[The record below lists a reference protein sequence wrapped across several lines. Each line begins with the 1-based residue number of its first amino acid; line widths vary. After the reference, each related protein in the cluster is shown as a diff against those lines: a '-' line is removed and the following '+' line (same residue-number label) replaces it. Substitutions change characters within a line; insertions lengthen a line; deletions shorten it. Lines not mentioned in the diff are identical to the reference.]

1 VSDPFLGEVRT
12 FGFLFA
18 PYQWATCN
26 GATLNIT
33 QNTTLY
39 SLLGTAFGG
48 NGTTNFQLPNLAA
61 RMLCSTGAGPGL
73 TQRNMGKAFGELAV
87 RLGSDEIPPHNHAVG
102 VYQNGKRAS
111 APTPD
116 AGLSTSD
123 LNSIYIT
130 EAKAAAVLL
139 SPTSIGGGDT
149 PHENRQPF
157 LALNCSIA
165 LVGQFPSF
173 D

>member
-1 VSDPFLGEVRT
+1 MSDPFLGEVRT

-26 GATLNIT
+26 GAMLNIT
-33 QNTTLY
+33 QNSALY
-39 SLLGTAFGG
+39 SLIGTAFGG
-48 NGTTNFQLPNLAA
+48 NGTTNFQLPNLAN
-61 RMLCSTGAGPGL
+61 RQLSSTGAGPGL
-73 TQRNMGKAFGELAV
+73 TQRNTGDAFGEAAV
-87 RLGSDEIPPHNHAVG
+87 RLSTDEIPPHNHAVG
-102 VYQNGKRAS
+102 VYQNGARAA
-111 APTPD
+111 APTTG

-123 LNSIYIT
+123 SNSIYIT
-130 EAKAAAVLL
+130 QAKSAAVLL

-157 LALNCSIA
+157 LALNCAIA
-165 LVGQFPSF
+165 LAGQFPSF